1 MSRTPQVLAALV
13 AAFALAFLA
22 TAGVPA
28 AAATTSQAKAKPAAS
43 KATAGKRAK
52 ASADSPSPRAA
63 NRRSAR
69 SVGMTISAGSW
80 ARSGWDGV
88 RAMPKLSATPGT
100 SSAASADKASVKLD
114 IETPFLG
121 ERAEGKVF

>member
-43 KATAGKRAK
+43 KATAGKRARTMSPTRTESELPSVK
-52 ASADSPSPRAA
+52 NGRLAASIFKTAKSEGASEPTTFASKVLPSCMRT
-63 NRRSAR
+63 
-69 SVGMTISAGSW
+69 VIF
-80 ARSGWDGV
+80 
-88 RAMPKLSATPGT
+88 
-100 SSAASADKASVKLD
+100 SAASM
-114 IETPFLG
+114 T
-121 ERAEGKVF
+121 

>member
-1 MSRTPQVLAALV
+1 MRRGRWRRRVRAGPERLARTARIGLFPSIARGSAGTPEWQLSRTPQVLAALV

-52 ASADSPSPRAA
+52 ASADS
-63 NRRSAR
+63 R
-69 SVGMTISAGSW
+69 SV
-80 ARSGWDGV
+80 R
-88 RAMPKLSATPGT
+88 ATPG
-100 SSAASADKASVKLD
+100 
-114 IETPFLG
+114 
-121 ERAEGKVF
+121 RKVRG